1 MAFRSPPSSNPV
13 SPILGPSHSI
23 ANARVPMMNLHAEGS
38 TSALQHQQPSPP
50 LTLVIPT
57 IRTQKRNGRR
67 ALEAVSPKTGKPYP
81 NRLKGHRPTQSAS
94 LDVIPPPP
102 IEENWVAPLGKFD
115 IEQDVS
121 ELEGYQM
128 YAVEKWVVDRSKF
141 MKVVVVFTGDPKD
154 VISVTV
160 VTPSSKLTNEQAQ
173 MEYDNACR
181 LLRRDGARPR
191 QTVLGV
197 ILTTNLASFRSDL
210 NIVRIPGGDYLADQ
224 DKLYVNINLLRLG
237 CGGRTALTLESPSES
252 IQERFK
258 QLYSIPAIAVQ
269 RLTFEHVV
277 LAFVKLVQSA
287 LMIYDLLDMSDERDG
302 LLGDA
307 TVDSVQRWTLE
318 IGEKLRELR
327 LEPAERILDPPVVA
341 SILSVVASTR
351 SKLLA
356 LLPTAANVPKD
367 PFQHPRAFTEALA
380 IVSPAHLTRTGST
393 GFPQAFL
400 SAALVDHINRQ
411 YKRKTTESKPAFI
424 ALGEKTLATLRPS
437 ESLSM
442 NFSSSIVGSS
452 RTAQETVVRETSDLI
467 SFTKSQS
474 VISKDPIESLQF
486 VWTGKMGP
494 GLLHAKHAQE
504 IEERMRAEERDLE
517 NKSDARSGEDDEGV
531 IGKGIS
537 ALRQEISS
545 RLPSLPS
552 LPVGVGR
559 KKPSMEGSSHLFV
572 PGISSARVSPDI
584 NGPRHLYGND
594 GQSSP
599 FIPGEARALSADE
612 GLGFSRRPILSSFGM
627 HSAVMSS
634 NFSVAMV
641 PGSRGHRSVRHKAK
655 SLDLGPFQKAEVEF
669 KPQKQKV
676 STRWIPI
683 ENATMEVHSDD
694 EGVPERIRKGRPA
707 PGSGNQSSTLLA
719 HDTLKRRQSFDDV
732 QNWRSHPCLT
742 TEQMRIDIHYSAAL
756 NEVSRRKRRL
766 HLAVDAL
773 KELNR
778 PLLLTR
784 EILRTQITRQKGAR
798 DALNSQVDEIL
809 PAVEDLA
816 PIKALQLRSR
826 IFAGRALP
834 RDAPFKANAITSAE
848 TLKSAKY
855 KTANDISRIGELR
868 TDVKKHREQ
877 YWQQRRLAYLP
888 PETKSR
894 EEDLTLSL
902 GSKCPFLWSLQT
914 IYKLMLLTIL
924 WAGMFRR
931 GEIQSSTDDGWRRS
945 TVFGTRLDAKGRTQ
959 ADIDTVTKEE
969 EEDRGTQWSFKT
981 LPISAQSFASL

>member
-1 MAFRSPPSSNPV
+1 
-13 SPILGPSHSI
+13 
-23 ANARVPMMNLHAEGS
+23 
-38 TSALQHQQPSPP
+38 
-50 LTLVIPT
+50 
-57 IRTQKRNGRR
+57 
-67 ALEAVSPKTGKPYP
+67 
-81 NRLKGHRPTQSAS
+81 
-94 LDVIPPPP
+94 
-102 IEENWVAPLGKFD
+102 
-115 IEQDVS
+115 
-121 ELEGYQM
+121 
-128 YAVEKWVVDRSKF
+128 
-141 MKVVVVFTGDPKD
+141 
-154 VISVTV
+154 
-160 VTPSSKLTNEQAQ
+160 
-173 MEYDNACR
+173 
-181 LLRRDGARPR
+181 
-191 QTVLGV
+191 
-197 ILTTNLASFRSDL
+197 
-210 NIVRIPGGDYLADQ
+210 
-224 DKLYVNINLLRLG
+224 
-237 CGGRTALTLESPSES
+237 
-252 IQERFK
+252 
-258 QLYSIPAIAVQ
+258 
-269 RLTFEHVV
+269 
-277 LAFVKLVQSA
+277 
-287 LMIYDLLDMSDERDG
+287 
-302 LLGDA
+302 
-307 TVDSVQRWTLE
+307 
-318 IGEKLRELR
+318 
-327 LEPAERILDPPVVA
+327 
-341 SILSVVASTR
+341 
-351 SKLLA
+351 
-356 LLPTAANVPKD
+356 
-367 PFQHPRAFTEALA
+367 
-380 IVSPAHLTRTGST
+380 
-393 GFPQAFL
+393 
-400 SAALVDHINRQ
+400 
-411 YKRKTTESKPAFI
+411 
-424 ALGEKTLATLRPS
+424 
-437 ESLSM
+437 
-442 NFSSSIVGSS
+442 
-452 RTAQETVVRETSDLI
+452 
-467 SFTKSQS
+467 
-474 VISKDPIESLQF
+474 
-486 VWTGKMGP
+486 
-494 GLLHAKHAQE
+494 
-504 IEERMRAEERDLE
+504 
-517 NKSDARSGEDDEGV
+517 
-531 IGKGIS
+531 
-537 ALRQEISS
+537 
-545 RLPSLPS
+545 
-552 LPVGVGR
+552 
-559 KKPSMEGSSHLFV
+559 
-572 PGISSARVSPDI
+572 
-584 NGPRHLYGND
+584 
-594 GQSSP
+594 
-599 FIPGEARALSADE
+599 
-612 GLGFSRRPILSSFGM
+612 
-627 HSAVMSS
+627 MSS

-694 EGVPERIRKGRPA
+694 EGVPERIRKGRPT

-732 QNWRSHPCLT
+732 QNWRGHPCLT